1 MSLGHLWS
9 YHYNRD
15 ITFVWQSQLI
25 FLSNVQFIFDNL
37 SARPLYSNWIW
48 HKVMINVGIT
58 THTFSVVDNIL
69 HLNLYILKEI
79 SSTGASYVLVI
90 NGCCEIG
97 TIMSQIFT
105 IALMLDLFLMLY
117 KLSKIV

>member
-9 YHYNRD
+9 YHYNLD

-37 SARPLYSNWIW
+37 SALYSNWIW

-58 THTFSVVDNIL
+58 THKFSVVGNIL
-69 HLNLYILKEI
+69 NLTLYILKEI

-90 NGCCEIG
+90 NGCYEIE